1 MYHTIFLKETSFFF
15 IIFRGEPH
23 DFNCYRSIYYSQL
36 LKYTMSMFPPTLLD
50 KWYEKLHSVDTKNQA
65 LIGTIGVAGVIVLTF
80 SINKVNLS

>member
-1 MYHTIFLKETSFFF
+1 
-15 IIFRGEPH
+15 
-23 DFNCYRSIYYSQL
+23 
-36 LKYTMSMFPPTLLD
+36 MFPPTLLD